1 MALVVNTNVTSNLVQ
16 AKLNKANS
24 SVNQSIE
31 RLSTGFK
38 INKAADDAAGLAI
51 SEGFKSQ
58 ASGSLVAKDNIQHGT
73 NLLQSAEGDLA
84 VIQDN
89 LQRVRD
95 LAVQAANGTYSSSER
110 KMIGQEVKARM
121 NEISRI
127 ANISKFS
134 GIELLKNAS
143 TSVTLQIGTNSG
155 DDNRLNI
162 GDALIK
168 ATATALS
175 AKFSTSN
182 IDSAFGKDSEKAS
195 SFLDDVDAAITKVSS
210 ARAKMGAYQNRLNSA
225 MDSLDTKYQNMSASL
240 STIKDTDVASESA
253 NLTKNQ
259 ILQQASASLLSQANQ
274 NPSIALSLI

>member
-16 AKLNKANS
+16 AKLNKANAG
-24 SVNQSIE
+24 VNQSIE
-31 RLSTGFK
+31 RLSTGYK

-84 VIQDN
+84 VIQEN

-95 LAVQAANGTYSSSER
+95 LSVQAANGTYSTAER
-110 KMIGQEVKARM
+110 TMIGQEVKARM
-121 NEISRI
+121 DEISRI

-134 GIELLKNAS
+134 GIDLLKNAS

-175 AKFSTSN
+175 DKFTAAN
-182 IDSAFGKDSEKAS
+182 IKTAFGAGSAKAS
-195 SFLDDVDAAITKVSS
+195 EFLDDVDAAIIKVSES
-210 ARAKMGAYQNRLNSA
+210 RAKMGAYQNRLDSA

-240 STIKDTDVASESA
+240 STIKDTDVAAESA